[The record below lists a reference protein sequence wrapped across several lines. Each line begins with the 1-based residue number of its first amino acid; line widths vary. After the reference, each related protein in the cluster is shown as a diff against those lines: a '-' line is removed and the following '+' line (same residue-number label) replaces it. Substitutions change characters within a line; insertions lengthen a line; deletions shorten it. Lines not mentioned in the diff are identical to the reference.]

1 MALRA
6 MENKGVVGRPPKPN
20 RKQRINVTF
29 SPDTLAELEAR
40 IPEKQRSA
48 YIEKLVRKDLG
59 MSEQEH
65 D

>member
-1 MALRA
+1 
-6 MENKGVVGRPPKPN
+6 MEQRDNKGAGRPSKPD

-48 YIEKLVRKDLG
+48 FIENLIRREFG
-59 MSEQEH
+59 MPALPMK
-65 D
+65 